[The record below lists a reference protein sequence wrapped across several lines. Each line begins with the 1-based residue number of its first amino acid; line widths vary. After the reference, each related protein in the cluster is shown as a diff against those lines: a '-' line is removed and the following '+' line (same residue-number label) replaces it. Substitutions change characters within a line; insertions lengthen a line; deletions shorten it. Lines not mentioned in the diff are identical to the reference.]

1 MQSQK
6 WVAGWGCAISTVA
19 QAYAEYVKDQTFR
32 YYIFSPMKGQA
43 IRLHLSNERGVMPST
58 VTKMTVAIATSETSI
73 DVSTVKDVTFGG
85 KESVTLEVGQK
96 AVSDEIE
103 FSVEA
108 GQSYMV
114 SMYFGE
120 LTHIASGHSNGGH
133 FIKKH
138 YGLGDHTGAERI
150 PLELLGDGGP
160 YVLLNTIDLLTD
172 ESDDCRAIIA
182 YGDSITAQPWPDFFN
197 HRVFDSGIINRP
209 IIRKGIGGSR
219 VLRDYQYRCRQHYG
233 EKGILR
239 FEKDIAQAGVD
250 RVFILHGINDLI
262 HPGGVYSP
270 MSDLPTAQELIEG
283 YKTYIAAARRQG
295 IKIYM
300 ATILPC
306 PRCMNGDGVR
316 EQVRCTV
323 NDWIRNEAPIDGVI
337 DFEAA
342 VWDENDH
349 KQMKAEYDSGDHL
362 HPSLAGA
369 KKMADS
375 IPMEFVTE

>member
-1 MQSQK
+1 MQNKK
-6 WVAGWGCAISTVA
+6 WVAGWGCAVSTVA
-19 QAYAEYVKDQTFR
+19 QAYVEYVKDQTFR
-32 YYIFSPMKGQA
+32 FCIFSPMKGQA
-43 IRLHLSNERGVMPST
+43 IRLHLSNERGVMPTT
-58 VTKMTVAIATSETSI
+58 VTKMTVAIATSETSV
-73 DVSTVKDVTFGG
+73 DVSTLKDVTFGG

-96 AVSDEIE
+96 TVSDEIE

-120 LTHIASGHSNGGH
+120 LTHIASGHSNNGY

-138 YGLGDHTGAERI
+138 YGLGDHTNAERI

-160 YVLLNTIDLLTD
+160 YVLLNTVDLLTD

-182 YGDSITAQPWPDFFN
+182 FGDSITAQPWPDFLN
-197 HRVFDSGIINRP
+197 HRIFEAGITNRP
-209 IIRKGIGGSR
+209 VIRKGIGGSR
-219 VLRDYQYRCRQHYG
+219 VLRDYRYRCKKHWG
-233 EKGILR
+233 ERGILR

-250 RVFILHGINDLI
+250 RVFVLHGINDLI

-270 MSDLPTAQELIEG
+270 MSDLPTVEELIEG
-283 YKTYIAAARRQG
+283 YKVYIAAARRQG
-295 IKIYM
+295 VKIYF

-306 PRCMNGDGVR
+306 PRCLNGDGVR
-316 EQVRCTV
+316 EQIRCAV
-323 NDWIRNEAPIDGVI
+323 NEWIRNEAPVDGVI
-337 DFEAA
+337 DFETA

-369 KKMADS
+369 KQMAYS